1 MLRSLSLVALL
12 ILGPLAGFAAGQGRK
27 PAPPASRYGYTLVID
42 EKSLPKGVTIRTLKD
57 ELGTRHFIKNTSDV
71 PLVINA
77 VYSNEK
83 LVGGS
88 KLVGGKVY
96 GYFPSGVPMEGK
108 QHLTGWQAPFG
119 DIPETLFVL
128 PREPA
133 KIYEGRQPG
142 LGKTLPPDEP
152 ITIAVEYDGK
162 PYEIKGT
169 VKYHLNPAYEAKP

>member
-1 MLRSLSLVALL
+1 MLRIRLAAALVFVLVCHSSLMA
-12 ILGPLAGFAAGQGRK
+12 QGRR

-42 EKSLPKGVTIRTLKD
+42 EKSLPKGVAVRTLKD
-57 ELGTRHFIKNTSDV
+57 DLGTRHFIKNTSDV

-77 VYSNEK
+77 VYSNGK

-96 GYFPSGVPMEGK
+96 GYFPNGVPMEGK
-108 QHLTGWQAPFG
+108 QHLKGWQAPFG
-119 DIPETLFVL
+119 DIEETLIFL

-133 KIYEGRQPG
+133 KIVEGREPG

-152 ITIAVEYDGK
+152 VTITVEYDGK

-169 VKYHLNPAYEAKP
+169 VKYHLNSAYDAKP